1 MENDIFKILKST
13 IKDKLLLDLKKDFK
27 HLSED
32 ELLFF
37 INKRLNE
44 DKDWDHNNQL
54 QHILKTL
61 FTNDDRK
68 TYLFKQRLS
77 ERYGQDKLDNY
88 YILIEFVKNIFK
100 TKTTIILDNM
110 DFIISEK
117 QFENVYQK
125 VFRPYQTIDNK
136 EKLKQKKF
144 RLKKKLCKG
153 CVTKEQDYE
162 CILFRFIVNNP
173 I

>member
-27 HLSED
+27 HLSD
-32 ELLFF
+32 DQLLFF

-44 DKDWDHNNQL
+44 DKDWENIELKD
-54 QHILKTL
+54 ILNKI
-61 FTNDDRK
+61 FKNEDRK
-68 TYLFKQRLS
+68 THLFKQRLIT
-77 ERYGQDKLDNY
+77 RYGEDKLDNY
-88 YILIEFVKNIFK
+88 YILIEYVKNIFK

-153 CVTKEQDYE
+153 CVTKEDDYE
-162 CILFRFIVNNP
+162 SILFRFIVNNP